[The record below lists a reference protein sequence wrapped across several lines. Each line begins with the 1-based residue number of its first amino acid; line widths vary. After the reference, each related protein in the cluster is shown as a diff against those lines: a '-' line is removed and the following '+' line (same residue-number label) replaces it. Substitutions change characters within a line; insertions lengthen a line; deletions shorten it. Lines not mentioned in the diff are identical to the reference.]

1 MTDLDHRVR
10 APARPSLACG
20 LFGPVPCAWPSILYS
35 HMMSK
40 APGLPLE
47 APPPEIANRSFGTI
61 LIVEDDPHGVIALA
75 RVVLVQGF
83 EIRTAATVQEAL
95 VALKDDPSGLIVD
108 LGLPDG
114 SGFDFVKAARKESP
128 KMPVL
133 IVTGRLID
141 HKTISDAQLANVEF
155 VGKPCA
161 NANVIAFLERCK
173 AWRRPTVE
181 DLVGGLVEKHDL
193 TGAHRLFL
201 HAAVESADFKLIA
214 RQIGRSEN
222 TVKSLASEIRA
233 RVKVHSIEEI
243 VIPIRARIFR
253 KK

>member
-1 MTDLDHRVR
+1 MHPVAYANAVAPTKKLLPMPPPDSSSASRRLRSWKRIAPSLPSATNCQEGSRPLWANLTDLDHRVR

-141 HKTISDAQLANVEF
+141 HKT
-155 VGKPCA
+155 
-161 NANVIAFLERCK
+161 
-173 AWRRPTVE
+173 
-181 DLVGGLVEKHDL
+181 
-193 TGAHRLFL
+193 
-201 HAAVESADFKLIA
+201 
-214 RQIGRSEN
+214 
-222 TVKSLASEIRA
+222 
-233 RVKVHSIEEI
+233 
-243 VIPIRARIFR
+243 
-253 KK
+253 